1 MMRAKSQPGV
11 APRRVVAIA
20 MVVVDEDVASSA
32 LLLATALRRHVSRDF
47 GGPFQDGSL
56 VVAMQDLSCVLPSF
70 SVTVR
75 VLLRLSSFPLD
86 SRDEDVANTS
96 VSSFSSSSRESVA
109 VQDLSF
115 SMEAVESS
123 KPWE

>member
-1 MMRAKSQPGV
+1 MRAKSQPGV

>member
-1 MMRAKSQPGV
+1 MRAKSQPGV

-56 VVAMQDLSCVLPSF
+56 VVAMQDLFCVLPSF

>member
-56 VVAMQDLSCVLPSF
+56 VVAMQDLSCVFPSF

>member
-75 VLLRLSSFPLD
+75 VLLRLSSFPFD
-86 SRDEDVANTS
+86 SRDEDIANTS
-96 VSSFSSSSRESVA
+96 VSSFS
-109 VQDLSF
+109 
-115 SMEAVESS
+115 
-123 KPWE
+123 

>member
-1 MMRAKSQPGV
+1 MRAKSQPGV

-56 VVAMQDLSCVLPSF
+56 VVAMQDLSCVFPSF